1 MKKILY
7 SLIFLIVIMSF
18 VVTGCTRS
26 ASKGGGGELPTS
38 TSEIPFPVG
47 PSTNPNRM
55 TEIISSTQTAAAMT
69 TDTVVVNTTTPETGG
84 VSTIPT
90 VAVDTPVPTAKSVVI
105 VSTPTPGLPATYTL
119 HEGEFPFC
127 IARRF
132 NINAGDLMALN
143 NVSGDVA
150 PGTTLTI
157 PTNSVWPSEFDRAL
171 RAHPTTY
178 VVSSG
183 DTIYKVA
190 CLFGDVDPNALIEA
204 NGLKDPYTL
213 TPGTTIQIP

>member
-26 ASKGGGGELPTS
+26 ASKGGGGDVPTS

-55 TEIISSTQTAAAMT
+55 TEIISSTQTAAANT
-69 TDTVVVNTTTPETGG
+69 EETVEVKTPETGG

-105 VSTPTPGLPATYTL
+105 VSTPTPGLPSTYTL

-143 NVSGDVA
+143 NVSGEVS

-171 RAHPTTY
+171 RVHPTTY

-190 CLFGDVDPNALIEA
+190 CLFGDVDPNAIIEA

-213 TPGTTIQIP
+213 TAGTTIEIP

>member
-7 SLIFLIVIMSF
+7 SLILLLVIMSF
-18 VVTGCTRS
+18 VATGCTRK
-26 ASKGGGGELPTS
+26 ASKGGGGEPTN

-55 TEIISSTQTAAAMT
+55 TEIISSTQTAAAILT
-69 TDTVVVNTTTPETGG
+69 QPVQVNTPETGG

-90 VAVDTPVPTAKSVVI
+90 VAVDTPEPTAKSVVI

-119 HEGEFPFC
+119 YEGEFPYC

-132 NINAGDLMALN
+132 NLNPGELLALN
-143 NVSGDVA
+143 NVGNAVS
-150 PGTTLTI
+150 PGTTLKI
-157 PTNSVWPSEFDRAL
+157 PTNSIWPTEYDRAL
-171 RAHPTTY
+171 RDHPTTY
-178 VVSSG
+178 AVLTG
-183 DTIYKVA
+183 DTIYKIA

-204 NGLKDPYTL
+204 NGLKEPYTL
-213 TPGTTIQIP
+213 TTGTTIEIP

>member
-7 SLIFLIVIMSF
+7 SLILLIVMTSF

-26 ASKGGGGELPTS
+26 ASKGGGGEVPTS

-47 PSTNPNRM
+47 PSTNTNRM

-69 TDTVVVNTTTPETGG
+69 TDTVQVNTPETGG

-143 NVSGDVA
+143 NVSGDVS

-171 RAHPTTY
+171 REHPTTY
-178 VVSSG
+178 VVSTG

-204 NGLKDPYTL
+204 NGLVEPYNL
-213 TPGTTIQIP
+213 TSGTTIQIP

>member
-1 MKKILY
+1 
-7 SLIFLIVIMSF
+7 

-26 ASKGGGGELPTS
+26 ASKGGGGDIPTS

-47 PSTNPNRM
+47 PSTNQNRM
-55 TEIISSTQTAAAMT
+55 TDIISSTQTAVLKA
-69 TDTVVVNTTTPETGG
+69 TDTVQVNTPETGG
-84 VSTIPT
+84 ILTIPT
-90 VAVDTPVPTAKSVVI
+90 VEVDTPAPTAKSVVI
-105 VSTPTPGLPATYTL
+105 VSTPTPGIPSTYTL

-143 NVSGDVA
+143 NVSDDVA
-150 PGTTLTI
+150 PGTTLKI

-171 RAHPTTY
+171 REHPTTY
-178 VVSSG
+178 TVLTG
-183 DTIYKVA
+183 DTIYKIA

-204 NGLKDPYTL
+204 NGLKEPYTL
-213 TPGTTIQIP
+213 TAGTTIQIP

>member
-26 ASKGGGGELPTS
+26 ASKGGGGDVPTS

-55 TEIISSTQTAAAMT
+55 TEIISSTQTAAANT
-69 TDTVVVNTTTPETGG
+69 EETVEVKTPETGG

-143 NVSGDVA
+143 NVSGDVS

-171 RAHPTTY
+171 RVHPTTY

-190 CLFGDVDPNALIEA
+190 CLFGDVDPNAIIEA

-213 TPGTTIQIP
+213 TAGSTIQIP